1 MPKPLPEVPEALVPF
16 VEALAR
22 LLAESF
28 LREIEGRKPPI
39 LNETAWHGLL
49 TVKQFAKKHPAFI
62 EAALRSFIF
71 QAGSVVKPNG
81 FEVAVCRLGRRVLI
95 DEKKFFEW
103 IAAQQ

>member
-1 MPKPLPEVPEALVPF
+1 MPF

-28 LREIEGRKPPI
+28 LREIESRKSRI

-49 TVKQFAKKHPAFI
+49 TVKQFAKKHPAFS

-81 FEVAVCRLGRRVLI
+81 FEVAVRRVGRRVLI
-95 DEKKFFEW
+95 DEKTFFEW
-103 IAAQQ
+103 IEAQR